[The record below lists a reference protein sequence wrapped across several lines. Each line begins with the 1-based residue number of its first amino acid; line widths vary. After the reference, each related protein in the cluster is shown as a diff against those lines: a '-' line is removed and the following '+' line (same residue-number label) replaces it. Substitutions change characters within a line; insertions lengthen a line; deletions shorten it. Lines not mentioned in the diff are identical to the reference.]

1 MSETSL
7 TAVPGAVRGG
17 VVVPGLAR
25 ESVLSTRGYRAI
37 AGVDEAGRGAWAGPL
52 VAAAV
57 ILPNLTEID
66 EAALL
71 AQLAGVRDSK
81 TLDHARRERLLPA
94 IEQVARAI
102 GVGWVE
108 AEELDLIGLGA
119 ANRVAWERAVAALPL
134 PPDYLL
140 LDAFRLR
147 TSPLPQEPIV
157 RGDRDC
163 LSIAA
168 ASIVAKVTRDRALVA
183 LDARFPP
190 YGFGRH
196 KGYGTAA
203 HQAALC
209 LHGPC
214 PEHRQ
219 SFAPLRALAETA
231 PLAPQS
237 RRCGSTCWGEKDD
250 GPVAAEEE

>member
-1 MSETSL
+1 MTRVETI
-7 TAVPGAVRGG
+7 APAGPGRGG
-17 VVVPGLAR
+17 VVAPGLAH
-25 ESVLSTRGYRAI
+25 ECALAARGYHAI

-57 ILPNLTEID
+57 ILPDPAATG

-71 AQLAGVRDSK
+71 ARLAGVRDSK
-81 TLDHARRERLLPA
+81 TLDHARRERLLTV
-94 IEQVARAI
+94 IERVARAI

-108 AEELDLIGLGA
+108 AEELDRIGLGA
-119 ANRVAWERAVAALPL
+119 ANRVAWERAVAALPIA
-134 PPDYLL
+134 PDYLL
-140 LDAFRLR
+140 LDAFRLP
-147 TSPLPQEPIV
+147 TSALPQEPIV

-168 ASIVAKVTRDRALVA
+168 ASIVAKVARDRVLAA

-196 KGYGTAA
+196 KGYGTTA
-203 HQAALC
+203 HHAALC
-209 LHGPC
+209 EYGPC

-219 SFAPLRALAETA
+219 SFAPLRALAA
-231 PLAPQS
+231 PPAPQ
-237 RRCGSTCWGEKDD
+237 CWGVKD
-250 GPVAAEEE
+250 GEEGEGGG

>member
-1 MSETSL
+1 MTGDESAARS
-7 TAVPGAVRGG
+7 VHGRSK
-17 VVVPGLAR
+17 VVAPGLAR
-25 ESVLSTRGYRAI
+25 ESALTVQGYRAI

-57 ILPNLTEID
+57 ILPAPD
-66 EAALL
+66 EVGEATLL

-94 IEQVARAI
+94 IEQVARGI
-102 GVGWVE
+102 GVGWVP
-108 AEELDLIGLGA
+108 ADELDRIGLGA
-119 ANRVAWERAVAALPL
+119 ANRLAWERAIAALPL
-134 PPDYLL
+134 APDFLL
-140 LDAFRLR
+140 LDAFRLPA
-147 TSPLPQEPIV
+147 SDLPQEPII

-203 HQAALC
+203 HHAALR

-219 SFAPLRALAETA
+219 SFAPLRELAVTA
-231 PLAPQS
+231 PPAAQLS
-237 RRCGSTCWGEKDD
+237 EETDEEGE
-250 GPVAAEEE
+250 

>member
-1 MSETSL
+1 MSEKDVIM
-7 TAVPGAVRGG
+7 APGPVRG

-25 ESVLSTRGYRAI
+25 ERALSALGYRAI
-37 AGVDEAGRGAWAGPL
+37 GGVDEAGRGAWAGPL

-57 ILPNLTEID
+57 ILPDLAGID

-81 TLDHARRERLLPA
+81 TLDHARRERLLTA
-94 IEQVARAI
+94 IESVARAI

-108 AEELDLIGLGA
+108 AEELDRIGLGA

-140 LDAFRLR
+140 LDAFRLP
-147 TSPLPQEPIV
+147 SSALPQDPIV

-168 ASIVAKVTRDRALVA
+168 ASIVAKVTRDRALAA
-183 LDARFPP
+183 LDAQFPP

-214 PEHRQ
+214 PEHRH
-219 SFAPLRALAETA
+219 SFAALRVLAEVV
-231 PLAPQS
+231 PPAPQS
-237 RRCGSTCWGEKDD
+237 RRCGSTCCGEQD
-250 GPVAAEEE
+250 EEHATGEG